1 MKLPLILNLMM
12 WLATADTSPAS
23 KQQTISIELTTDV
36 GEDKMSA
43 NFDRDIGKLFKN
55 EESSK
60 SLDFTELAQS
70 FYSYFI
76 KSTNSR
82 KKQLRIDSTT

>member
-23 KQQTISIELTTDV
+23 NQQTISIELTTDV

-43 NFDRDIGKLFKN
+43 YFDRDIGKLFKN

-60 SLDFTELAQS
+60 FLDFSELAQS

-76 KSTNSR
+76 NS
-82 KKQLRIDSTT
+82 KFI